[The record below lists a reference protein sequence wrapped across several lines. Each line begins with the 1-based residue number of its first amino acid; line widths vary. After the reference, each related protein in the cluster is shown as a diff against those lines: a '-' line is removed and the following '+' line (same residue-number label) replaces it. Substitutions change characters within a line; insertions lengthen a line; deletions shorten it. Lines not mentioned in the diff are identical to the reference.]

1 MKKFGLLMLVAC
13 GAVAIWACGSRDAA
27 ARPPYKDIFLEHYK
41 DNAKVAAAGAE
52 AKCAIC
58 HSAKDKK
65 VRNDYGKAVSKNTTK
80 KDFDALKDDKPA
92 LAKKLIEALKLAEEE
107 KNADG
112 KKFGDLLKD
121 GKLPGTPLP

>member
-41 DNAKVAAAGAE
+41 DNAKVAEAGAE

-65 VRNDYGKAVSKNTTK
+65 VRTDYGKAVAKNMPK
-80 KDFDALKDDKPA
+80 KNFDELKDDKPA

-107 KNADG
+107 KNEAG
-112 KKFGDLLKD
+112 TKFGDLLKD
-121 GKLPGTPLP
+121 GKLPGTPIP